1 MSAATVPTV
10 WALSRPVRDGVRCLR
25 CSLPLDDERVPAGI
39 ARGYWGAHDL
49 SVTVYAHPACM
60 SPRPGG

>member
-1 MSAATVPTV
+1 MSAGTVPTV
-10 WALSRPVRDGVRCLR
+10 WALSRAVRDGLRCLR

-49 SVTVYAHPACM
+49 SVTVYAHPECPPA
-60 SPRPGG
+60 STG

>member
-1 MSAATVPTV
+1 MSASTVPTV

-25 CSLPLDDERVPAGI
+25 CSLPLDGERVPAGV

-49 SVTVYAHPACM
+49 SVTVYVHLECPPA
-60 SPRPGG
+60 STG